1 MPFDHH
7 KLHVHQRA
15 LDALQSC
22 DEIGA
27 QLPKG
32 RAHLRHQLERSATSI
47 VANIAEGAG
56 EFSPSEKARFY
67 RMARRSAI
75 ETVAWLEVTERR
87 GEAPEPLVQ
96 TALGHLEQVVSML
109 VALIKNCDR

>member
-1 MPFDHH
+1 MP
-7 KLHVHQRA
+7 LPLCVGRRA
-15 LDALQSC
+15 RAEPYFGP
-22 DEIGA
+22 EIGA

-32 RAHLRHQLERSATSI
+32 RAHLRNQLERSATSI

-75 ETVAWLEVTERR
+75 ETAAWIETPPDVGKL
-87 GEAPEPLVQ
+87 PSP
-96 TALGHLEQVVSML
+96 
-109 VALIKNCDR
+109 

>member
-1 MPFDHH
+1 MPFVHH

-32 RAHLRHQLERSATSI
+32 RAHLRNQLERSATSI

-56 EFSPSEKARFY
+56 EFSPSENARFY

-75 ETVAWLEVTERR
+75 ETVAWIEITARR
-87 GEAPEPLVQ
+87 GEAPEPVMQ
-96 TALGHLEQVVSML
+96 TALRQLEQVVSML